1 MIKSKTIGNNKGS
14 SKKLTDITRA
24 AVLRFGP
31 VDAQKVVLV
40 PSSSAD
46 PTDDQALWGAI
57 RNRSSAASFTSFER
71 FIDAVFCNLD
81 KTGSDPEID
90 SARDKLSKLNPAA
103 SRAGVP
109 ACYHG
114 TEAYNLLRAS
124 AEVFLALQCGIKVKP
139 LLNKDGNTANVSD
152 AIPGEA
158 GRGTAADTFAVLQDN
173 LSAFLTGPSQLYL
186 DTIINS
192 LNVGDAKSPLCEGN
206 LRPLKAE
213 VTDDTGLPDDLV
225 QSDCFPCLLELIW
238 SYWHEEGMLVQTLN
252 AICLR
257 FQNKRGARERDP
269 LATLRLDP
277 LRPLNTLLWG
287 YIQDE
292 HNRLT
297 VARRAYEYD
306 HEYGLR
312 LVGKAVANMQTV
324 DSRSKFLEA
333 FHNLLYVTSR
343 FYKEAD
349 DTTVRAD
356 AFPVL
361 NALKELHLILAQG
374 AHNQFGDLPW
384 TARVEMLI
392 QKWLLARSE
401 IREFLGGAP
410 MVPYKESWMAH
421 VDSMKTL
428 QGWTDVTVSHFRDL
442 GVFGEQLLLS
452 VRHADWNSDDV
463 NQANANNWAIYWRP
477 EIQSY
482 IHSYRAVTGVDMS
495 AEVTDTRSAAARNV
509 QPAIHQM
516 RRLNLQRADGNSSPA
531 SRNGAPGARSGAP
544 AGRNG
549 SIAKNGDGAVIA
561 R

>member
-1 MIKSKTIGNNKGS
+1 MDNVNLKIESEAGVPKTLKGTIS
-14 SKKLTDITRA
+14 PEIRL
-24 AVLRFGP
+24 FGTGT
-31 VDAQKVVLV
+31 QKVALV
-40 PSSSAD
+40 PASSAD

-57 RNRSSAASFTSFER
+57 RNRASAASFTNFEK
-71 FIDAVFCNLD
+71 FVDAIFCNSADNIGDLKDARARLD
-81 KTGSDPEID
+81 P
-90 SARDKLSKLNPAA
+90 
-103 SRAGVP
+103 SRTRGAEP
-109 ACYHG
+109 RCYHG
-114 TEAYNLLRAS
+114 SEAYNLLKAA
-124 AEVFLALQCGIKVKP
+124 AEMFLALQCGIKVRPP
-139 LLNKDGNTANVSD
+139 LNDNASPSEQKNAR
-152 AIPGEA
+152 IPGEA
-158 GRGTAADTFAVLQDN
+158 DRGTTAETFKELEAALDK
-173 LSAFLTGPSQLYL
+173 FLKGGSRLYL
-186 DTIINS
+186 HTILNS
-192 LNVGDAKSPLCEGN
+192 LKENATTSPLCEGI
-206 LRPLKAE
+206 LRP
-213 VTDDTGLPDDLV
+213 P
-225 QSDCFPCLLELIW
+225 SDCFPCMLELIW

-252 AICLR
+252 ALCLR
-257 FQNKRGARERDP
+257 FQNRRGPQSRDP
-269 LATLRLDP
+269 LANLRLDP

-292 HNRLT
+292 HSRLS
-297 VARRAYEYD
+297 VARRAYEYE

-312 LVGKAVANMQTV
+312 LVGKAVEDLQPV

-392 QKWLLARSE
+392 QKWLLARTE

-421 VDSMKTL
+421 ADSMKTL
-428 QGWTDVTVSHFRDL
+428 QGWTDVSVTHFRDL

-463 NQANANNWAIYWRP
+463 TQANANNWAIYWRA

-495 AEVTDTRSAAARNV
+495 SEVTDTRSAAARSV
-509 QPAIHQM
+509 QPALHQM
-516 RRLNLQRADGNSSPA
+516 RRLNFL
-531 SRNGAPGARSGAP
+531 
-544 AGRNG
+544 RNG
-549 SIAKNGDGAVIA
+549 SNGSNGVHH
-561 R
+561 RMPNGNTVHHSR